1 MADDNTVFIGKKDL
15 QTYVMAVM
23 TRFASGADEVILKAR
38 GRSISIAVDVSQVT
52 LNRFLPEAKLKSVSI
67 GTEKVEFEAGR
78 KSNVSFIEI
87 LLSKG

>member
-15 QTYVMAVM
+15 QTYVLAVM

-38 GRSISIAVDVSQVT
+38 GSNISIAVDVSQIT
-52 LNRFLPEAKLKSVSI
+52 LNRFLPEAKLKTVQI
-67 GTEKVEFEAGR
+67 GTEKVEFEGGR

-87 LLSKG
+87 LLSK